1 MDRNQRGF
9 TLIELMIVVAII
21 GVLAAIGIPQY
32 QDYVIRSKWSSNYQT
47 IGVLKQAVA
56 ECLQNNSGSYVSCD
70 EESELVSQG
79 FVAVGFTLPTPPFA
93 SGPVSIT
100 ATTAAIVLTGSP
112 EAGGCV
118 VTLAPNAGTTSPSI
132 RWEFSNSAGCN
143 RTKTGVGT

>member
-1 MDRNQRGF
+1 MHRNQRGF

-32 QDYVIRSKWSSNYQT
+32 QDYVIRSKWSNNYQSVA
-47 IGVLKQAVA
+47 VLKQAVA
-56 ECLQNNSGSYVSCD
+56 ECLQNNSGTYASCD

-79 FVAVGFTLPTPPFA
+79 FVPAAFALPTPPFA

-100 ATTAAIVLTGSP
+100 GTTAAIVLTGNP

-118 VTLAPNAGTTSPSI
+118 VTLTPNTGPTSPTI
-132 RWEFSNSAGCN
+132 RWDFSNNVGCN